1 MAEIAKEINIS
12 DWLDDKK
19 KLSFRQQIQLVIRLS
34 IPAILAEITSIIMQY
49 IDAAMVGSMGA
60 EASAAIGIV
69 TSSTWL
75 LGGLCISAAAGFSVQ
90 VAHLVGAGNK
100 DEARDVFA
108 HSLRFGLLFGALL
121 ALFGI
126 LISPVLPIWLG
137 GKPEI
142 TSAASRYF
150 LIFACAL
157 PATQFRQ
164 IAGSML
170 QCSGDMKTPSVLNI
184 AMCVLDVVFNSLL
197 IFPVRQINISGF
209 RITIVGAG
217 LGVSGAALGTAL
229 SEVVIAALM
238 MWAACTKSDYLKI
251 TFSKK
256 KRRNIAY
263 YKRAAQISLP
273 IAFEHT
279 ILCGAQVALTHITAP
294 LGTVAIAANTLA
306 VTAESFCYMPGYGVG
321 TAATTLVGQSLGA
334 GKKEYAKR
342 YAWLSVA
349 LGVGLM
355 SVMGILMFLFAPY
368 MFAMLTPDEEVR
380 VIGAQI
386 LRIEAFAEPLYAA
399 SIVAAGAL
407 RGAGDTRIPSIIN
420 LVSMWGVRI
429 TAAALLAPRIGLRG
443 VWLAMCGEL
452 CFRGV
457 LFLIRLKRGKWLCN
471 SLITVV
477 K

>member
-1 MAEIAKEINIS
+1 MAEIAKENNIS

-75 LGGLCISAAAGFSVQ
+75 LGGLCISAATGFSVQ

-100 DEARDVFA
+100 DEAREVFA
-108 HSLRFGLLFGALL
+108 HSLRFGLVFGVLL

-126 LISPVLPIWLG
+126 LISSALPVWLG

-142 TSAASRYF
+142 TSAASGYF

-197 IFPVRQINISGF
+197 IFPARQINVIGF
-209 RITIVGAG
+209 PIIIVGAG

-229 SEVVIAALM
+229 SEVVIATLM
-238 MWAACTKSDYLKI
+238 LWAACTKSDYLKI

-256 KRRNIAY
+256 RKMNTAY

-349 LGVGLM
+349 LGVGIM

-457 LFLIRLKRGKWLCN
+457 LFLIRLKRGRWLYN
-471 SLITVV
+471 SIISIE
-477 K
+477 